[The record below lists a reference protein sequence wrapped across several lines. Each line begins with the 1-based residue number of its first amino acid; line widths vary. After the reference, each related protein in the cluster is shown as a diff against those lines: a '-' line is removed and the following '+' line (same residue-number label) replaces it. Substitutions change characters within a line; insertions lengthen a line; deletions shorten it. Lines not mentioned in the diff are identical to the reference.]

1 MKKFSKLLSVV
12 ASAFVLASP
21 ISASAFQ
28 STEKEYPLAEDI
40 QYKQYKYYDNGQQ
53 YINHIAVDVTPGKTE
68 VQLGL
73 PTRANAKETTTSL
86 AMRNSQEGNRVAGAI
101 NAGFFNMAEG
111 FPLFLLAYKNTIVN
125 GGVVSKGSDEYLN
138 VPTAFGIDKSG
149 KGLIDFFDFK
159 VRLTSGGITNEI
171 TGMNRQRNIYESIIY
186 TPQFYKSYTDTNEY
200 GFEIVVDTGKEIT
213 SNYFGQTLTGK
224 VTQIKEYG
232 SKQRLTIPRTGFV
245 VSLQGSDWFNKYKHI
260 KVGDEM
266 TANFQIDP
274 KWQGADYI
282 IASGPMLV
290 RDNKPYVMMS
300 ASSARARE
308 LAPRTVVATSNGGK
322 KVHLITIDGR
332 QWHSRGMNMTQLAN
346 YLVKLGMESAINLDG
361 GGSTT
366 MGVRDRLS
374 YDNRITVANLPS
386 NANNAQR
393 QVSTILQ
400 AVSKEPTGVA
410 NKAWMEIEKDM
421 PLVVGTHASI
431 AVSAVF
437 DKNYNRL
444 PHQNAITLSSQNGT
458 LAING
463 TNYTA
468 TQAGDDRIFVY
479 HNGTQI
485 NSFPVKTLAGPT
497 KMSVTPAAVTL
508 NEGQQIKFDVVNV
521 LGDNGQKIAYDPQ
534 QIEWSTTGNIGGV
547 AGNGTFTARTPGA
560 TGQVIAKLG
569 NKEVSAN
576 VTIKKAGLFTD
587 VPAGYTYEKE
597 LSYLTQHKI
606 INGYSDGSFRPNNSL
621 SREHAALMLAKVL
634 ELDTTTVSNPNF
646 SDVPTTHAYYKEIA
660 ALANAG
666 IISGTNGKF
675 NPKGTLTRAQMAKM
689 ISIGFNLTD
698 GATKTFNDV
707 ADDAWYYEYVQKM
720 AAHDITTGYADG
732 SFKPL
737 TPITRMHFGLFVY
750 KAIHIGK

>member
-1 MKKFSKLLSVV
+1 MLSVV

-21 ISASAFQ
+21 VSASAFQ

-73 PTRANAKETTTSL
+73 PTRINGKETTTSL
-86 AMRNSQEGNRVAGAI
+86 ATRNSREGNRVAGAI

-159 VRLTSGGITNEI
+159 VSLTSGGVTNEI

-200 GFEIVVDTGKEIT
+200 GFEIVVDTGKEIS

-224 VTQIKEYG
+224 VTQIKPYG
-232 SKQRLTIPRTGFV
+232 SKERLTIPRTGFV

-260 KVGDEM
+260 QVGDEM
-266 TANFQIDP
+266 TANFQIDS
-274 KWQGADYI
+274 KWHGADYI

-290 RDNKPYVMMS
+290 RDSKPYVMMS
-300 ASSARARE
+300 SSSPRARE
-308 LAPRTVVATSNGGK
+308 TAPRTVVATSNGGK
-322 KVHLITIDGR
+322 QVHLITIDGR

-366 MGVRDRLS
+366 MAVRNRLS
-374 YDNRITVANLPS
+374 FDSRIELANLPS
-386 NANNAQR
+386 NAGNAQR

-400 AVSKEPTGVA
+400 AVSKEPTGA
-410 NKAWMEIEKDM
+410 GSRAWMEIAKDI
-421 PLVVGTHASI
+421 PLVVGASSSVK
-431 AVSAVF
+431 VSAVF

-444 PHQNAITLSSQNGT
+444 PHDKGITLSSQNGT

-463 TNYTA
+463 TSYKA
-468 TQAGDDRIFVY
+468 TTAGDDRIFVY
-479 HNGTQI
+479 HNGTQVE
-485 NSFPVKTLAGPT
+485 SFPVKTLAGPT
-497 KMSVTPAAVTL
+497 TMAVQPSAITMS
-508 NEGQQIKFDVVNV
+508 EGQQVKFNVVNV
-521 LGDNGQKIAYDPQ
+521 LGDNGQKIAYDESE
-534 QIEWSTTGNIGGV
+534 IEWSTTGDIGGV
-547 AGNGTFTARTPGA
+547 ASNGTFTARTPGA
-560 TGQVIAKLG
+560 SGQVIAKLG
-569 NKEVSAN
+569 NKQVAAN
-576 VTIKKAGLFTD
+576 VTIKKQGLFTD
-587 VPAGYTYEKE
+587 IPVGYTYEKE
-597 LSYLTQHKI
+597 LAYLTDNKI
-606 INGYSDGSFRPNNSL
+606 INGYSDGSFRPNQSL
-621 SREHAALMLAKVL
+621 SREHAALILSKVL
-634 ELDTTTVSNPNF
+634 QLDTSTIENPNF
-646 SDVPTTHAYYKEIA
+646 ADVPTTHAYYKEIA

-666 IISGTNGKF
+666 IISGANGNF

-689 ISIGFNLTD
+689 ISLGFELTD
-698 GATKTFNDV
+698 GAAKDFSDV
-707 ADDAWYYEYVQKM
+707 SKDDWYYEHVQKM
-720 AAHDITTGYADG
+720 AAHNITTGYADG
-732 SFKPL
+732 TFKP
-737 TPITRMHFGLFVY
+737 TTAITRMHFGLFVY
-750 KAIHIGK
+750 KAINMEK

>member
-1 MKKFSKLLSVV
+1 MNTFSKMLSVV

-73 PTRANAKETTTSL
+73 PTRINGKETTTSL
-86 AMRNSQEGNRVAGAI
+86 ATRNSRDGNRVAGAI

-159 VRLTSGGITNEI
+159 VSLTSGGVTNEI

-200 GFEIVVDTGKEIT
+200 GFEIVVDTGKEIS

-224 VTQIKEYG
+224 VTQIKPYG

-260 KVGDEM
+260 QVGDEM
-266 TANFQIDP
+266 TANFQIDS
-274 KWQGADYI
+274 KWHGADYI

-290 RDNKPYVMMS
+290 RDSKPYVMMS
-300 ASSARARE
+300 SSSPRARE
-308 LAPRTVVATSNGGK
+308 TAPRTVVATSNGGK
-322 KVHLITIDGR
+322 QVHLITIDGR
-332 QWHSRGMNMTQLAN
+332 QWHSKGMNMTQLAN

-366 MGVRDRLS
+366 MAVRNRLS
-374 YDNRITVANLPS
+374 FDSRIELANLPS
-386 NANNAQR
+386 NAGNAQR

-400 AVSKEPTGVA
+400 AVSKEPTGA
-410 NKAWMEIEKDM
+410 GSRAWMEIDKDI
-421 PLVVGTHASI
+421 PLVVGASSSVK
-431 AVSAVF
+431 VSAVF

-444 PHQNAITLSSQNGT
+444 PHDKGITLSSQNGT

-463 TNYTA
+463 TSYKA
-468 TQAGDDRIFVY
+468 TTAGDDRIFVY
-479 HNGTQI
+479 HNGTQVE
-485 NSFPVKTLAGPT
+485 SFPVKTLAGPT
-497 KMSVTPAAVTL
+497 TMAVQPSAITMS
-508 NEGQQIKFDVVNV
+508 EGQQVKFNVVNV
-521 LGDNGQKIAYDPQ
+521 LDDNGQKIAYDESA
-534 QIEWSTTGNIGGV
+534 IEWSTTGDIGGV
-547 AGNGTFTARTPGA
+547 ASNGTFTARTPGA
-560 TGQVIAKLG
+560 SGQVIAKLG
-569 NKEVSAN
+569 NKQVAAN
-576 VTIKKAGLFTD
+576 VTVKKQGLFTD
-587 VPAGYTYEKE
+587 IPVDYTYEKE
-597 LSYLTQHKI
+597 LAYLTDNKI
-606 INGYSDGSFRPNNSL
+606 INGYSDGSFRPNQSL
-621 SREHAALMLAKVL
+621 SREHAALILSKVL
-634 ELDTTTVSNPNF
+634 QLDTSTIENPNF
-646 SDVPTTHAYYKEIA
+646 ADVPTTHAYYKEIA

-666 IISGTNGKF
+666 IISGSNGKF

-689 ISIGFNLTD
+689 ISLGFELTD
-698 GATKTFNDV
+698 GVAKDFSDV
-707 ADDAWYYEYVQKM
+707 SEDDWYYEHVQKM
-720 AAHDITTGYADG
+720 AAHNITTGYGDG
-732 SFKPL
+732 TFKP
-737 TPITRMHFGLFVY
+737 TTAITRMHFGLFVY
-750 KAIHIGK
+750 KAINMEK

>member
-1 MKKFSKLLSVV
+1 MNTFSKMLSVV

-73 PTRANAKETTTSL
+73 PTRINGKETTTSL
-86 AMRNSQEGNRVAGAI
+86 ASRNSRDGNRVAGAI

-111 FPLFLLAYKNTIVN
+111 FQLFLLAYKNTIVN

-159 VRLTSGGITNEI
+159 VSLTSGGVTNEI

-200 GFEIVVDTGKEIT
+200 GFEIVVDTGKEIS

-224 VTQIKEYG
+224 VTQIKPYG

-260 KVGDEM
+260 QVGDEM
-266 TANFQIDP
+266 TANFQIDS
-274 KWQGADYI
+274 KWHGADYI

-290 RDNKPYVMMS
+290 RDSKPYVMMS
-300 ASSARARE
+300 SSSPRARE
-308 LAPRTVVATSNGGK
+308 TAPRTVVATSNGGK
-322 KVHLITIDGR
+322 QVHLITIDGR
-332 QWHSRGMNMTQLAN
+332 QWHSKGMNMTQLAN

-366 MGVRDRLS
+366 MAVRNRLS
-374 YDNRITVANLPS
+374 FDSRIELANLPS
-386 NANNAQR
+386 NAGNAQR

-400 AVSKEPTGVA
+400 AVSKEPTGA
-410 NKAWMEIEKDM
+410 GSRAWMEIDKDI
-421 PLVVGTHASI
+421 PLVVGASSSVK
-431 AVSAVF
+431 VSAVF

-444 PHQNAITLSSQNGT
+444 PHDKGITLSSQNGT

-463 TNYTA
+463 TSYKA
-468 TQAGDDRIFVY
+468 TTAGDDRIFVY
-479 HNGTQI
+479 HNGTQVE
-485 NSFPVKTLAGPT
+485 SFPVKTLAGPT
-497 KMSVTPAAVTL
+497 TMAVQPSAITMS
-508 NEGQQIKFDVVNV
+508 EGQQVKFNIVNV
-521 LGDNGQKIAYDPQ
+521 LGDNGQKIAYDESA
-534 QIEWSTTGNIGGV
+534 IEWSTTGDIGGV
-547 AGNGTFTARTPGA
+547 ASNGTFTARTPGA
-560 TGQVIAKLG
+560 SGQVIAKLG
-569 NKEVSAN
+569 NKQVAAN
-576 VTIKKAGLFTD
+576 VTVKKQGLFTD
-587 VPAGYTYEKE
+587 IPVGYTYEKE
-597 LSYLTQHKI
+597 LAYLTDNKI
-606 INGYSDGSFRPNNSL
+606 INGYSDGSFRPNQSL
-621 SREHAALMLAKVL
+621 SREHAALILSKVL
-634 ELDTTTVSNPNF
+634 QLDTSTIENPNF
-646 SDVPTTHAYYKEIA
+646 ADVPTTHLYYKEIA

-666 IISGTNGKF
+666 IISGSNGNF

-689 ISIGFNLTD
+689 ISLGFELTD
-698 GATKTFNDV
+698 GAAKDFSDV
-707 ADDAWYYEYVQKM
+707 SEEAWYYEYVQKM
-720 AAHDITTGYADG
+720 AAHNITTGYDDG
-732 SFKPL
+732 TFKP
-737 TPITRMHFGLFVY
+737 TTAITRMHFGLFVY
-750 KAIHIGK
+750 KAINMEK